1 MNGFAGELTQA
12 AGSVGSLLKTDF
24 CAGTPVTVF
33 NSLEVA
39 RTDAV
44 TLELPH
50 WPKACARVYDPKGRE
65 VKSQVNRYENGTAE
79 LVFVATVP
87 ALGFAVYDVRP
98 SDVPCRLRGSLSISG
113 ENQMENQKYVVRL
126 NKKGNIT
133 SILDKEM
140 DEQELLSEPISLGL
154 FGIPDTVDLAVTS
167 TAVVQN
173 GDEFIR
179 NMDLAVDVMDDLFDL
194 KETFSGLRTICG
206 KFNDF
211 LGI

>member
-1 MNGFAGELTQA
+1 MAERSGVVADYLGTAHYNKEAMELNWKRTIAHQFHDDLPGTSVQRAYRRSWNDYGMAMNGFAGELTQA

-98 SDVPCRLRGSLSISG
+98 SDVPCRLRGSLSISCLL
-113 ENQMENQKYVVRL
+113 Y
-126 NKKGNIT
+126 T
-133 SILDKEM
+133 SPSPRD
-140 DEQELLSEPISLGL
+140 
-154 FGIPDTVDLAVTS
+154 A
-167 TAVVQN
+167 
-173 GDEFIR
+173 
-179 NMDLAVDVMDDLFDL
+179 
-194 KETFSGLRTICG
+194 
-206 KFNDF
+206 
-211 LGI
+211 

>member
-1 MNGFAGELTQA
+1 MAERSGVVADYLGTAHYNKEAMELNWKRTIAHQFHDDLPGTSVQRAYRRSWNDYGMAMNGFAGELTQA
-12 AGSVGSLLKTDF
+12 AGSVGSLL
-24 CAGTPVTVF
+24 
-33 NSLEVA
+33 EVA
-39 RTDAV
+39 LTDAV

-113 ENQMENQKYVVRL
+113 ENQMENQKYIVRL

-140 DEQELLSEPISLGL
+140 D
-154 FGIPDTVDLAVTS
+154 
-167 TAVVQN
+167 
-173 GDEFIR
+173 
-179 NMDLAVDVMDDLFDL
+179 
-194 KETFSGLRTICG
+194 
-206 KFNDF
+206 
-211 LGI
+211 